1 MIFHLSPR
9 ENASR
14 SVSLS
19 LKAYFVRKAADHEV
33 VGLFVST
40 SATALVALVDE
51 HCDPTS
57 CEYAAAIPGGL
68 VVPAITKAKW
78 PMKAGRSSTSTGLEG
93 AVLTQAWEDDLD
105 AETTY
110 LEWKSLKPASERLLR
125 KLKRSH

>member
-1 MIFHLSPR
+1 M
-9 ENASR
+9 
-14 SVSLS
+14 
-19 LKAYFVRKAADHEV
+19 KAYFVRKAADHEV
-33 VGLFVST
+33 VGLFVSP

-57 CEYAAAIPGGL
+57 CEYATAVPGGL
-68 VVPAITKAKW
+68 VVPALTKAKW
-78 PMKAGRSSTSTGLEG
+78 PMKAGKSSASTGLEG